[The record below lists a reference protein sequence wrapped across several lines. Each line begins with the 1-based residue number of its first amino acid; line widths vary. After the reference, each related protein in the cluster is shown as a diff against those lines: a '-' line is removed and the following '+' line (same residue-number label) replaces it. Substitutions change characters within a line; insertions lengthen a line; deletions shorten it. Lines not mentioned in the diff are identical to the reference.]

1 MVYDGLASCSG
12 RVEDY
17 GIEEFTQVNQVDDTR
32 FGPKDLSYDHVE
44 LALGVK

>member
-32 FGPKDLSYDHVE
+32 FGPKALSYDHVE